1 MDGPAW
7 LFVTA
12 ICWLMSMVFGW
23 TSVMQLKAVADDG
36 RSSGLRTP
44 FMTFLAA
51 CLMAS
56 SPSFLESL
64 AVTTYGSDVWGKE
77 VLSYVVDK
85 DGSNKAFGAVLS
97 MVSFI
102 GYCFFVRGI
111 WILKEAGEPQRPHG
125 AAVRQDHDHQRQQRP
140 QNRVAGLHHKAV
152 VQALG
157 IPGHAKEVVGNA

>member
-36 RSSGLRTP
+36 RSGLRTP

-125 AAVRQDHDHQRQQRP
+125 ASVGKAIV
-140 QNRVAGLHHKAV
+140 VLLAGMAAIYIHVTLKMFATTFGWDIS
-152 VQALG
+152 AFITG
-157 IPGHAKEVVGNA
+157 